1 MSRSY
6 IWKFCAILL
15 IIGLFCYLALA
26 GLSAL
31 GIKGVNEMRT
41 GIDIRGGISTTL
53 YPDTDDL
60 NSITTQQLESAVTII
75 ENRLNGKGV
84 YDMNIAPDSENKR
97 IVVEIPYTAGQDTNP
112 QKVIDEL
119 GKTAY
124 LTFQE
129 VDEELF
135 EGYMDAT
142 NTRKKYLP
150 TGKIVVQGT
159 EIADAQIGAV
169 EGRPVVTLDMTSE
182 GAQKFAEATARMRQQ
197 KIAIFLDDV
206 LITAPE
212 VNDTITDGQAYI
224 TGSFDAKGAADLAAT
239 IRSGALPFKLIPKE
253 INSITP
259 TLGESALKISI
270 QAGIIAFILIFL
282 FMTIYYRLPGLMA
295 AIALLF
301 LVTSLL
307 VVMATAGITL
317 TLPGIAGIILTMGMG
332 VDANVIINE
341 RIKEELTA
349 GKTLKASI
357 EGGFKR
363 AFTSFS
369 DGNVTTLITAV
380 VLYVMGTGVIKGFA
394 VTLTYGI
401 VLSFISSVVMS
412 KALIVNV
419 SKMKF
424 SKDRRLY
431 GAAKE
436 VLE

>member
-1 MSRSY
+1 
-6 IWKFCAILL
+6 
-15 IIGLFCYLALA
+15 
-26 GLSAL
+26 
-31 GIKGVNEMRT
+31 
-41 GIDIRGGISTTL
+41 
-53 YPDTDDL
+53 
-60 NSITTQQLESAVTII
+60 
-75 ENRLNGKGV
+75 
-84 YDMNIAPDSENKR
+84 
-97 IVVEIPYTAGQDTNP
+97 
-112 QKVIDEL
+112 
-119 GKTAY
+119 
-124 LTFQE
+124 
-129 VDEELF
+129 
-135 EGYMDAT
+135 
-142 NTRKKYLP
+142 
-150 TGKIVVQGT
+150 
-159 EIADAQIGAV
+159 
-169 EGRPVVTLDMTSE
+169 DMTSE

-363 AFTSFS
+363 AFTSIL